1 MCWLVLSCC
10 RTRARTNQYPRIFQF
25 SDSTQKRHFDFNWV
39 ENLFPAALSGRLH
52 CDSARLLML
61 PSLALLVLVATI
73 KTQRIIFLPGVANK
87 FRRNKNFQILYYK
100 SLMKDSKPPTATHG
114 RYRSLPKGLT
124 SLSFDFFV
132 IIIKINYLRSS
143 SMPKAW
149 LPSSPQG
156 AITIICS
163 CRTELCNPSEK
174 LTPFRQNLCEYIFH
188 NP

>member
-1 MCWLVLSCC
+1 MYNNGLMIERLNLVL
-10 RTRARTNQYPRIFQF
+10 
-25 SDSTQKRHFDFNWV
+25 
-39 ENLFPAALSGRLH
+39 
-52 CDSARLLML
+52 
-61 PSLALLVLVATI
+61 
-73 KTQRIIFLPGVANK
+73 
-87 FRRNKNFQILYYK
+87 NFTKSSYK

-156 AITIICS
+156 AITIIC
-163 CRTELCNPSEK
+163 RTELCNPSEK

-188 NP
+188 NPWLRWNRHKTWVGKTIKSKSWVGQSLLLPLALFASPKTTRAKTSITAKKFHHRHFCYTCRDKYRG

>member
-10 RTRARTNQYPRIFQF
+10 RTRAKTNQSPRIFQF
-25 SDSTQKRHFDFNWV
+25 CDSTQKRHFDFNWV
-39 ENLFPAALSGRLH
+39 ENLFPAALSGRLY

-73 KTQRIIFLPGVANK
+73 KHKLKNNFPSRSRKK
-87 FRRNKNFQILYYK
+87 FRRKKNFQILYYK
-100 SLMKDSKPPTATHG
+100 TLIKDSKPPTATHG

-156 AITIICS
+156 AITSI

>member
-1 MCWLVLSCC
+1 
-10 RTRARTNQYPRIFQF
+10 
-25 SDSTQKRHFDFNWV
+25 
-39 ENLFPAALSGRLH
+39 
-52 CDSARLLML
+52 
-61 PSLALLVLVATI
+61 
-73 KTQRIIFLPGVANK
+73 
-87 FRRNKNFQILYYK
+87 
-100 SLMKDSKPPTATHG
+100 MKDSKPPTATHG

-174 LTPFRQNLCEYIFH
+174 LLGKICVNIYFTTHDCDETITGIRLEWVKQLNQSLESAKVSSSPSHSLHPQRPPEPRHQSPPKNSIIVIIVILAVT
-188 NP
+188 NTGAS